1 MKNTR
6 IQILLSVVSLGLA
19 GSLIV
24 FLPQVVGALTD
35 KEVSWAQI
43 GAEFAQMSPLMVGL
57 MTVAWMASLGAYTV
71 VLTRSLP
78 GLTHLQALT
87 LNAGSSAASNL
98 LPFGGALGVALTFAM
113 TKGWGFPFR
122 AVVVST
128 LTTGVWNNLFRF
140 ILPAVGI
147 VSLLLAGR
155 VPDQRIAQAGWVG
168 ALSILALVA
177 VAAAALY
184 WDRAAAVLGRG
195 LDGVVRLAP
204 HRIRPREHA
213 ASEALTR
220 LRTDIAAIV
229 RRRWAGLSLGMIAFL
244 GFQWLIMLCCMHAT
258 GAYPGLAE
266 SIAVFALSRV
276 LTTALVTPSGAG
288 IMELGVLALLNA
300 FGVPLPAATAAAL
313 LFGFWTYTIE
323 IPVGGLA
330 LGAWALLRR
339 RNGGADRQAGRKVE
353 EAAHI
358 EARGEVHS
366 EVHGEVHGDG
376 AAARE

>member
-19 GSLIV
+19 AGLIV

-43 GAEFAQMSPLMVGL
+43 GSEFAQMSPLMVLL
-57 MTVAWMASLGAYTV
+57 MSLTWLASLAAYTV
-71 VLTRSLP
+71 VLTSSLP
-78 GLTHLQALT
+78 GLTHPQALT
-87 LNAGSSAASNL
+87 LNAGSSAVSNL

-128 LTTGVWNNLFRF
+128 LTTGIWNNLFRF

-147 VSLLLAGR
+147 LALLLAGR

-168 ALSILALVA
+168 ALSILTLVA
-177 VAAAALY
+177 IVALALY
-184 WDRAAAVLGRG
+184 WDRAAALLGRG
-195 LDGVVRLAP
+195 LDGFVRVLP
-204 HRIRPREHA
+204 HRLRPREHA

-220 LRTDIAAIV
+220 LRADTAGIV
-229 RRRWAGLSLGMIAFL
+229 RRRWPGLTIGMIAFM
-244 GFQWLIMLCCMHAT
+244 GFQWLIMICCLQAT

-323 IPVGGLA
+323 IPFGGLA
-330 LGAWALLRR
+330 LGAWSLLRR
-339 RNGGADRQAGRKVE
+339 RDGRAGRPSGRKVE
-353 EAAHI
+353 EAAHV
-358 EARGEVHS
+358 EDRG